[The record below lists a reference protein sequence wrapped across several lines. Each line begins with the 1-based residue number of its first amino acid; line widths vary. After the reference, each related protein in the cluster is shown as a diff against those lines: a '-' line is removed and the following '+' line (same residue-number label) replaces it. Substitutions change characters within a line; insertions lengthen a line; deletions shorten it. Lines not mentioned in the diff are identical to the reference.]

1 MITKPTTKGRAAA
14 LGAVF
19 AVTVTAALTA
29 ASFGVS
35 REQIADP
42 ACAQASWPYIPA
54 ACLAG
59 ASDTSVRIVAL
70 DRTHHVAIAERFA
83 VAFD

>member
-1 MITKPTTKGRAAA
+1 MNTKPTTWGRTAA

-29 ASFGVS
+29 ASFGIS
-35 REQIADP
+35 KEQSATET
-42 ACAQASWPYIPA
+42 CAHENWPYIPA
-54 ACLAG
+54 GCLAD
-59 ASDTSVRIVAL
+59 ASTADVRIVPL
-70 DRTHHVAIAERFA
+70 DRTSESLMAERFA

>member
-29 ASFGVS
+29 ATFGVS
-35 REQIADP
+35 KEQSADP
-42 ACAQASWPYIPA
+42 ACVHASWPYIPA

-59 ASDTSVRIVAL
+59 ATESTVRIVAL
-70 DRTHHVAIAERFA
+70 DRTHQIAIAERFA

>member
-1 MITKPTTKGRAAA
+1 MNTKPDTWGRTAA

-35 REQIADP
+35 KEQSAAE
-42 ACAQASWPYIPA
+42 ACAHENWPYIPA
-54 ACLAG
+54 GCLAG
-59 ASDTSVRIVAL
+59 ASAADVRIVPL
-70 DRTHHVAIAERFA
+70 DRTGESVMAERFA
-83 VAFD
+83 VAFE

>member
-29 ASFGVS
+29 ASFGVTK
-35 REQIADP
+35 EQTADA
-42 ACAQASWPYIPA
+42 ACVHASWPYIPA

-59 ASDTSVRIVAL
+59 ASDASVRIVAL
-70 DRTHHVAIAERFA
+70 DRTHQVAIAERFA